1 LPPRSS
7 GGGEPKASAATRAGW
22 FIHEPG
28 FRACHLLQYRLRFVG
43 AVMRDVAHLAKAG
56 LVLSLGLCVAG
67 CNAFGSGQSSDAQ
80 RRGADLI
87 IANGCG
93 TCHSVP
99 GIAGARGNVGPP
111 LDHIATRVFIAG
123 MLRNTPDN
131 MVRWLKKSAG
141 DHSRQCHAEH
151 ES

>member
-1 LPPRSS
+1 
-7 GGGEPKASAATRAGW
+7 
-22 FIHEPG
+22 
-28 FRACHLLQYRLRFVG
+28 
-43 AVMRDVAHLAKAG
+43 MREVAQFAKAG

-67 CNAFGSGQSSDAQ
+67 CNAFGSSQSSDAQ

-93 TCHSVP
+93 TCHSIP

-111 LDHIATRVFIAG
+111 LDHIGTRVFIAG

-131 MVRWLKKSAG
+131 MVRWLKNPQAIIPGNAMPNMKLNDTQAR
-141 DHSRQCHAEH
+141 DITAYLAELQ
-151 ES
+151 